1 MLLFVSDGRAAA
13 HVKVGVIGAKDLH
26 SLQEGGFLILQIRF
40 FPGVQL
46 GDLGLYV
53 LQLLSSRRISS
64 VGVPVYWSG
73 RMILSNCRDE
83 NAASIRSD
91 TGTGDKIDQCHIV
104 VGLMAL
110 IKDRILRGFRKR
122 PPAGNRAPLRLL
134 PNRYLM

>member
-53 LQLLSSRRISS
+53 LQLLFQPADFLCGS
-64 VGVPVYWSG
+64 
-73 RMILSNCRDE
+73 
-83 NAASIRSD
+83 A
-91 TGTGDKIDQCHIV
+91 
-104 VGLMAL
+104 
-110 IKDRILRGFRKR
+110 RILVREDDPFKLQG
-122 PPAGNRAPLRLL
+122 
-134 PNRYLM
+134 